1 MIIHWPH
8 RWDRSGTA
16 QQFLGTWRIPLG
28 NTAGAGAAPPVI
40 PETFPNL
47 SNLQGRINIP
57 AAATGFMLP
66 HSETAGILN
75 NCQMQTFQTSL
86 EIQTGDPCACTV
98 LYRLQKLADDR

>member
-16 QQFLGTWRIPLG
+16 QKFLGTWRIPPG
-28 NTAGAGAAPPVI
+28 NVAVSVSAPDVS
-40 PETFPNL
+40 PETFPDL
-47 SNLQGRINIP
+47 SNLQGRINV
-57 AAATGFMLP
+57 AAASTGLLLP
-66 HSETAGILN
+66 HGETAGILN
-75 NCQMQTFQTSL
+75 NCQMQIFQTSL